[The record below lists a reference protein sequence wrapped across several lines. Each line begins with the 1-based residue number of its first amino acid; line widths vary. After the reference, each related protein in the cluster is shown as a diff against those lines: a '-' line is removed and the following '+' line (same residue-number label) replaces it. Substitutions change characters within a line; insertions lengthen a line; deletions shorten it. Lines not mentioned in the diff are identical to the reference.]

1 MPFYPQPLSSSNINV
16 FHCPACHAEIGS
28 DDLEHSHHMDHSAQR
43 PRRRKSQSKSRSRE
57 TAIEP
62 VPTSKQSA
70 GSEVEPIPMRPIN
83 RPPMAVLIAL
93 DEQAGL
99 VGVSNGIDV
108 SAAPEGGSFAVGLE
122 GVSMVFAKPVPSG
135 ATLVVETIHLETET
149 GDLGVDSFTAIVP

>member
-1 MPFYPQPLSSSNINV
+1 MFV
-16 FHCPACHAEIGS
+16 TFGS
-28 DDLEHSHHMDHSAQR
+28 A
-43 PRRRKSQSKSRSRE
+43 PNQSMTHFSF
-57 TAIEP
+57 
-62 VPTSKQSA
+62 
-70 GSEVEPIPMRPIN
+70 
-83 RPPMAVLIAL
+83 AVLIAL

-108 SAAPEGGSFAVGLE
+108 SAAPEGGSFAVGVE